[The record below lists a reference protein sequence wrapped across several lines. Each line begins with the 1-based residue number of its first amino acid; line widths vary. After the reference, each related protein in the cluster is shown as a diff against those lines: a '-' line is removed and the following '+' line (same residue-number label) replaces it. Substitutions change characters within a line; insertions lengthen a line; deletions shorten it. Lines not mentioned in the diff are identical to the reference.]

1 MSKPISTE
9 TLFKILKYKPIYV
22 QVLRKQ
28 FREAMEV
35 RALAYFAYFASAG
48 WGLKLSKTCLCN
60 T

>member
-1 MSKPISTE
+1 MSKSISTE

-35 RALAYFAYFASAG
+35 RALAYFAYV
-48 WGLKLSKTCLCN
+48 WGLGSEIEHNPLL
-60 T
+60 